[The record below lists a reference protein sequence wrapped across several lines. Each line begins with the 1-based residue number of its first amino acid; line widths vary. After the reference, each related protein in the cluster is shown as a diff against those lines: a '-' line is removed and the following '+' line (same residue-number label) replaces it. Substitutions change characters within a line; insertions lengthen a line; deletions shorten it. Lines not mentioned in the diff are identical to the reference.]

1 MSGTGEV
8 VLRPV
13 GVVRSP
19 RTDVRDTTGWGSVTA
34 RIELVEGLGGATLT
48 GLEDFSHVEVVLWFD
63 RVVPRDS
70 YDAVAPPRGRSD
82 LPAVGVFASRGP
94 NRPNPLGV
102 SACRLLEVVGSTLTV
117 AGLDAVDGTPVLDLK
132 PVMAALLPQGVG
144 EPAWSERLM
153 RDYYTG

>member
-19 RTDVRDTTGWGSVTA
+19 RTDVRDTTGWGAVTSS
-34 RIELVEGLGGATLT
+34 IELLECVGEAALT
-48 GLEDFSHVEVVLWFD
+48 GLEGFSHVEVVLWFD

-70 YDAVAPPRGRSD
+70 YDGVAPPRGRAD
-82 LPAVGVFASRGP
+82 LPAVGVFATRGP

-102 SACRLLEVVGSTLTV
+102 SACRLLEVTGCSVTV

-132 PVMAALLPQGVG
+132 PVMPALLPREVS

-153 RDYYTG
+153 QDYYSG